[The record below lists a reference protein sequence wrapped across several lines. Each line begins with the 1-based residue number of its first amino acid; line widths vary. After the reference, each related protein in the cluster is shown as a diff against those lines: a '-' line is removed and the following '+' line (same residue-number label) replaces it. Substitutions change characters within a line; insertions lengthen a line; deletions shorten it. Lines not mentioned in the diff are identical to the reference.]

1 MAEDFE
7 RMLDRNHKPTQEE
20 ILAHIE
26 KKAKTAWLEL
36 KHLLEHDYGI
46 YPETVF
52 WGKKYGWLVRYRK
65 GGRTLC
71 SLFPEKS
78 GFSALIVLGR
88 KESEKA
94 LLSDEPSRKMKDTI
108 RNTAQLH
115 DGRWLWIRVAT
126 IEDVKDVEN
135 LLLIKKKPRSSS
147 GTH

>member
-46 YPETVF
+46 DPETVF
-52 WGKKYGWLVRYRK
+52 WGKKHGWLVRYRK

-78 GFSALIVLGR
+78 GFSVLVVLGK

-94 LLSDEPSRKMKDTI
+94 LLSDEPSSDMKEKI

-126 IEDVKDVEN
+126 FEDVKDVKN
-135 LLLIKKKPRSSS
+135 LLLIKRKPRKS
-147 GTH
+147 